1 MFSGRYD
8 LGPSECFNDYLF
20 NKQEKPAKEIYIYN
34 EGIIPA
40 RFKEK

>member
-8 LGPSECFNDYLF
+8 LEPSGCFNDYLF
-20 NKQEKPAKEIYIYN
+20 NKKEKRAKEIYIYN
-34 EGIIPA
+34 ERYIPA